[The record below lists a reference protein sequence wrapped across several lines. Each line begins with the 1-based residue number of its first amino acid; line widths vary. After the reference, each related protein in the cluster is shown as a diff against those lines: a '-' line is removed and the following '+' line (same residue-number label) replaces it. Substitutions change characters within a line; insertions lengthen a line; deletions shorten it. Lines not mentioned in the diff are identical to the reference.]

1 VTGTAFLEMLDP
13 DDRAA
18 LLRAGRPHRYRSGAS
33 IITQGDRTD
42 TLFVVRSGSAKVVRT
57 TPDGHETLLMVVGAG
72 EVVGEFEAL
81 DPDFGPRGA
90 SVVALEVLD
99 CRVVTADEFHDFLI
113 AHPRVTYELLR
124 AVLKRLRAVDRRRTG
139 SADVGHRLAQFL
151 LELADEGGRAG
162 PGGIDIELPVTQAEL
177 ASQIAASR
185 ESAVRALTR
194 LRSQGLIATGRRRI
208 TIVDAERL
216 RRYADA
222 D

>member
-1 VTGTAFLEMLDP
+1 V
-13 DDRAA
+13 
-18 LLRAGRPHRYRSGAS
+18 
-33 IITQGDRTD
+33 
-42 TLFVVRSGSAKVVRT
+42 FVMRSGSVKVVRT
-57 TPDGHETLLMVVGAG
+57 TPDGHETLLEVLGAG
-72 EVVGEFEAL
+72 EVIGDFEAL
-81 DPDFGPRGA
+81 EPEFGPRVA

-99 CRVVTADEFHDFLI
+99 CRVLTADEFDDFLI

-124 AVLKRLRAVDRRRTG
+124 NILRRLRAMELRRTG
-139 SADVGHRLAQFL
+139 SADVGHRLARYL

-177 ASQIAASR
+177 ASQIGGSR

-208 TIVDAERL
+208 TIVDDERL
-216 RRYADA
+216 RKYADA